1 MYDLAL
7 SVKQKS
13 KWVKHKNSFLVII
26 VSLQQFFLFTYKT
39 Y

>member
-13 KWVKHKNSFLVII
+13 KWVKYKNSFLVII
-26 VSLQQFFLFTYKT
+26 VSLQQFFFY
-39 Y
+39 